1 MYKVESTAKAS
12 IFHKKMFFEVD
23 PKFFEMDP
31 KFLKW
36 TLILETDPKFL
47 KQTHKF

>member
-1 MYKVESTAKAS
+1 
-12 IFHKKMFFEVD
+12 MFFEVD

-31 KFLKW
+31 QFLKW
-36 TLILETDPKFL
+36 TLILKTDPKFL